1 MEFDISSL
9 VEVVEATGVA
19 LDLFRVRR
27 LEVRLH
33 VKRSAIGGG
42 EGTVRALLVKLCL
55 VLVQSLLVGGGR
67 LAERADLKH

>member
-1 MEFDISSL
+1 MSKSSL
-9 VEVVEATGVA
+9 VEVVEAAGVA
-19 LDLFRVRR
+19 LDLCRVRC

-33 VKRSAIGGG
+33 VSG

-67 LAERADLKH
+67 LAERADLKYRHQQ